1 MQFQVCESDDSCQPG
16 AQYTNPRVVVEE
28 HHGAP
33 LLNCSG
39 LVLVRQLIERLGV
52 ARAIDAGVRVLQRCK
67 WYRESDHILT
77 LIYSMISGGS
87 RLQDVNRL
95 GQDDA
100 LKRVLGSDRIP
111 HATTIGK
118 FLWRFGN
125 DQQDKQRQGLA
136 ELRDTTAAIQQDAFA
151 MLPRE
156 RRKVATL
163 DWDSSIHEVY
173 GQKKEGADFAY
184 DNTWSYSALYGTL
197 AETGDVLYLGLRE
210 GYRHTS
216 YGTKEVL
223 PGTIE
228 RVSKHF
234 REVRMRADSGYYSQA
249 LVKIC
254 EQREVEFFIV
264 AKQHRNLMN
273 AVREI
278 QDSNWKSFA
287 GSDLQAGDQGRRRR
301 RRRANLK
308 RKIAIRRK
316 PNSRFKGAPEIAG
329 MMFKPKSWNKARRY
343 VIKRTPIV
351 DKDDQQLY
359 LDDGLRQY
367 VYWIVVSNSKRSNE
381 QVLRIA
387 QGRGNQENLIK
398 DFKYGLGLAHI
409 PTGSLAANQ
418 AYFMIAALAWNLKT
432 WLLNLLDLGD
442 GAVMRFQRFRY
453 LWIWQAG
460 VVAMSGRNTVVLK
473 LPAGEYFQRF
483 GVALARLA
491 TL

>member
-111 HATTIGK
+111 HATTFGK
-118 FLWRFGN
+118 FLWRFGD

-184 DNTWSYSALYGTL
+184 DNTWSYSASPSSTGTC
-197 AETGDVLYLGLRE
+197 TGPWRRPAMCCIWGC
-210 GYRHTS
+210 GKAI
-216 YGTKEVL
+216 GTPATGQGSAAGNDRTGE
-223 PGTIE
+223 
-228 RVSKHF
+228 
-234 REVRMRADSGYYSQA
+234 QA
-249 LVKIC
+249 LSAGADARRQRLPAKRKIC
-254 EQREVEFFIV
+254 EQ
-264 AKQHRNLMN
+264 
-273 AVREI
+273 
-278 QDSNWKSFA
+278 SS
-287 GSDLQAGDQGRRRR
+287 SS
-301 RRRANLK
+301 
-308 RKIAIRRK
+308 
-316 PNSRFKGAPEIAG
+316 PS
-329 MMFKPKSWNKARRY
+329 S
-343 VIKRTPIV
+343 
-351 DKDDQQLY
+351 
-359 LDDGLRQY
+359 
-367 VYWIVVSNSKRSNE
+367 
-381 QVLRIA
+381 
-387 QGRGNQENLIK
+387 
-398 DFKYGLGLAHI
+398 
-409 PTGSLAANQ
+409 TG
-418 AYFMIAALAWNLKT
+418 T
-432 WLLNLLDLGD
+432 
-442 GAVMRFQRFRY
+442 
-453 LWIWQAG
+453 
-460 VVAMSGRNTVVLK
+460 
-473 LPAGEYFQRF
+473 
-483 GVALARLA
+483 
-491 TL
+491 